1 MGLVLKGLDQP
12 SDAALSYRKAVALK
26 PDYPEALSN
35 LGNILL
41 DRGDPGDAIECF
53 EKALSLKPDFA
64 EAHNNLGKAQ
74 MDIGSH
80 GAAEASFSKALSL
93 RAGYDNAEYNRSLL
107 LLLRGDFPGGWAGY
121 QKRLVEGSPLALPDR
136 GFRQPLCDGSD
147 LSGKRILLYE
157 EQGVGDSIQFI
168 RYAKTLSDKG
178 AHVIVE
184 CQPDLKALLATAPG
198 VKAVFLPPQPMP
210 GFDVHTPLLSLPY
223 LCGADMD
230 SLPADVPYLSGEGG
244 WELPVPGDINIGLV
258 WAGNPDHKNDRNR
271 SIDVARFKP
280 LLGVMDTRFYGLQVG
295 AAPQDPAKAGI
306 GEGITDLSPRLVDYA
321 ETAAAIAALDLVI
334 SVDTS
339 VAHLAGAMAT
349 PVWLLLPKV
358 PDFRW
363 MLDRDDS
370 PGYPTMRLFRQPEQG
385 DWDSV
390 FEAVAARLKTG
401 RGGF

>member
-1 MGLVLKGLDQP
+1 M
-12 SDAALSYRKAVALK
+12 RC
-26 PDYPEALSN
+26 
-35 LGNILL
+35 
-41 DRGDPGDAIECF
+41 R
-53 EKALSLKPDFA
+53 
-64 EAHNNLGKAQ
+64 
-74 MDIGSH
+74 H
-80 GAAEASFSKALSL
+80 GH
-93 RAGYDNAEYNRSLL
+93 
-107 LLLRGDFPGGWAGY
+107 
-121 QKRLVEGSPLALPDR
+121 LPD
-136 GFRQPLCDGSD
+136 
-147 LSGKRILLYE
+147 
-157 EQGVGDSIQFI
+157 
-168 RYAKTLSDKG
+168 
-178 AHVIVE
+178 
-184 CQPDLKALLATAPG
+184 
-198 VKAVFLPPQPMP
+198 
-210 GFDVHTPLLSLPY
+210 
-223 LCGADMD
+223 
-230 SLPADVPYLSGEGG
+230 DVPYLSGEGG
-244 WELPVPGDINIGLV
+244 WDLPVPGDINIGLV